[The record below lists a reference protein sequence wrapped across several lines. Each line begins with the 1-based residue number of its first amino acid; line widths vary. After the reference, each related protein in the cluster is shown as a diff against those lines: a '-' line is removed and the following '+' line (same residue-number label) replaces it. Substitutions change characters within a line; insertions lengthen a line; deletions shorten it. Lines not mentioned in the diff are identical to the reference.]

1 MRKRERSCIEIQV
14 SPQEKEII
22 QKYADKLG
30 VSMSMFVKK
39 SIERYLGILEIK
51 TKIDEETKEK

>member
-1 MRKRERSCIEIQV
+1 MRKRERSRIEIQV

-30 VSMSMFVKK
+30 VSMSGFVKK
-39 SIERYLGILEIK
+39 AVERYLAILEIK
-51 TKIDEETKEK
+51 NKIEEDEKE